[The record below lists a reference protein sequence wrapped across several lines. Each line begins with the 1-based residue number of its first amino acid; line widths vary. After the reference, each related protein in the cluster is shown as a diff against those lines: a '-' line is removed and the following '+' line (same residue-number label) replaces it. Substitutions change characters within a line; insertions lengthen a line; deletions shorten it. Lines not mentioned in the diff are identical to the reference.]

1 MNNRTDNFRVDL
13 RLLLELGERLIS
25 RDEVAVVELVKNA
38 YDADAETVD
47 VIVEEKKIEVKD
59 NGEGMDR
66 NKISEGWLTIGTA
79 IKKQKTRTKKG
90 RRVLGEKGLGRLA
103 VLRLGKKIRIYT
115 LKKGGVCYQ
124 IIMDWKA
131 AKEKLKAYTYTPVK
145 EMVIDIIEVEEIIF
159 PDGHGTNIIIED
171 LNISWEKNRIER
183 LKVFLSRLVE
193 PRKEKGSKFDI
204 QFVTDGGVVKLEP
217 PEITKKPH
225 YSLEVN
231 VDKKGQF
238 SGAIQWHIEKGE
250 GKEEVEGRIKP
261 WKTRDDEKKEWKEI
275 SNGGCGAFRFR
286 VNVWDLDARELR
298 GSKDT
303 LRQWSGISL
312 LRDSFRVVQPDVDW
326 LGLDLRR
333 VQNPTLRLSTNQLI
347 GAVFISSDKNPSLID
362 KTDREGVLE
371 SESFDILKGTVNQLL
386 DVLERKRY
394 KIRREKGL
402 SHGVIFNYLDTRP
415 LKYIAS
421 ALPQERKMEIEEY
434 ATNLDKFR
442 NMLEEWILG
451 RDRMATM
458 GMLSARLIHEAR
470 SALMKITDNYPLIEK
485 YQDNFDSPLR
495 ERLTRMVTGGKMLAK
510 IFKELDPF
518 LRFRGKRRQD
528 IVLREIIDSLEFLF
542 GPELRKNDIKLEN
555 KIPEKIIFRANPTDV
570 YVMLANFLDNGIYW
584 LKERKAEVKTI
595 EFRIYEEKDTLII
608 EIADNGPGID
618 PENID
623 VIFDAGFTTK
633 PEGTG
638 LGLSIIQDIV
648 EFYGGKIE
656 VGEDKKLKGALFK
669 VILPLLKEG

>member
-13 RLLLELGERLIS
+13 RLLVELGERLIS

-47 VIVEEKKIEVKD
+47 VIVKEKKIEVKD

-66 NKISEGWLTIGTA
+66 NEISEGWLTIGTA
-79 IKKQKTRTKKG
+79 IKKQKTITKRG

-115 LKKGGVCYQ
+115 QKKGEVCYQ
-124 IIMDWKA
+124 IIMDWKE

-171 LNISWEKNRIER
+171 LNISWEKNRIDR
-183 LKVFLSRLVE
+183 LKIFLSQLIE

-238 SGAIQWHIEKGE
+238 SGAIQWNIEKGE
-250 GKEEVEGRIKP
+250 GKEKVEGRIKP
-261 WKTRDDEKKEWKEI
+261 WKTRDGEKKEWKEI

-298 GSKDT
+298 GDKDT

-333 VQNPTLRLSTNQLI
+333 VQYPTMRLSTNQII
-347 GAVFISSDKNPSLID
+347 GSVFISSSENITLTD
-362 KTDREGVLE
+362 KTDREGVLK
-371 SESFDILKGTVNQLL
+371 SESFDILKGTVYQLL
-386 DVLERKRY
+386 GVLEDRRY
-394 KIRREKGL
+394 KLRREKEI
-402 SHGVIFNYLDTRP
+402 SHGIIFNYLDTRP

-421 ALPQERKMEIEEY
+421 TLPREKKREIEEY
-434 ATNLDKFR
+434 ATNIDNFKK
-442 NMLEEWILG
+442 MLEEWILG

-458 GMLSARLIHEAR
+458 GMLGARLIHEAR

-485 YQDNFDSPLR
+485 YQDNFSSPLR

-528 IVLREIIDSLEFLF
+528 IFLRKIVDSLNFLF
-542 GPELRKNDIKLEN
+542 GPELRKNDIVLEN
-555 KIPEKIIFRANPTDV
+555 KIPEKIVFRANPTDI
-570 YVMLANFLDNGIYW
+570 YVMLSNFLDNGIYW
-584 LKERKAEVKTI
+584 LKERDTEVKTI
-595 EFRIYEEKDTLII
+595 EFRICEDKNTLII

-618 PENID
+618 PENIN

-638 LGLSIIQDIV
+638 LGLSITRDIV
-648 EFYGGKIE
+648 DFYGGKIE
-656 VGEDKKLKGALFK
+656 AGEDKKLKGSLFK
-669 VILPLLKEG
+669 VIFPLKE

>member
-1 MNNRTDNFRVDL
+1 
-13 RLLLELGERLIS
+13 
-25 RDEVAVVELVKNA
+25 
-38 YDADAETVD
+38 
-47 VIVEEKKIEVKD
+47 
-59 NGEGMDR
+59 
-66 NKISEGWLTIGTA
+66 
-79 IKKQKTRTKKG
+79 
-90 RRVLGEKGLGRLA
+90 
-103 VLRLGKKIRIYT
+103 
-115 LKKGGVCYQ
+115 
-124 IIMDWKA
+124 
-131 AKEKLKAYTYTPVK
+131 
-145 EMVIDIIEVEEIIF
+145 
-159 PDGHGTNIIIED
+159 
-171 LNISWEKNRIER
+171 
-183 LKVFLSRLVE
+183 
-193 PRKEKGSKFDI
+193 
-204 QFVTDGGVVKLEP
+204 
-217 PEITKKPH
+217 
-225 YSLEVN
+225 
-231 VDKKGQF
+231 
-238 SGAIQWHIEKGE
+238 
-250 GKEEVEGRIKP
+250 
-261 WKTRDDEKKEWKEI
+261 
-275 SNGGCGAFRFR
+275 
-286 VNVWDLDARELR
+286 
-298 GSKDT
+298 
-303 LRQWSGISL
+303 
-312 LRDSFRVVQPDVDW
+312 
-326 LGLDLRR
+326 
-333 VQNPTLRLSTNQLI
+333 
-347 GAVFISSDKNPSLID
+347 
-362 KTDREGVLE
+362 LE

-402 SHGVIFNYLDTRP
+402 SRGVIFNYLDTRP

-421 ALPQERKMEIEEY
+421 ALPQESKMEIEEY

-510 IFKELDPF
+510 IFRELDPF

-595 EFRIYEEKDTLII
+595 EFRIYEEKDALII

-669 VILPLLKEG
+669 VILPMEEA

>member
-47 VIVEEKKIEVKD
+47 VIVKEKKIEVKD
-59 NGEGMDR
+59 NGDGMDR
-66 NKISEGWLTIGTA
+66 NEISEGWLTIGTA
-79 IKKQKTRTKKG
+79 IKKQKTRTKRG

-115 LKKGGVCYQ
+115 QKKGEVCYQ

-131 AKEKLKAYTYTPVK
+131 AKQKLIAYTYTPVE
-145 EMVIDIIEVEEIIF
+145 EMVIDIIEVEKIIF

-171 LNISWEKNRIER
+171 LNISWEKNRIDR
-183 LKVFLSRLVE
+183 LKVFLSQLIE
-193 PRKEKGSKFDI
+193 PKKEKGSKFDI
-204 QFVTDGGVVKLEP
+204 QFVTDTGVVKLES

-238 SGAIQWHIEKGE
+238 SGAIQWNIEKGE
-250 GKEEVEGRIKP
+250 GKERVEGRIKP
-261 WKTRDDEKKEWKEI
+261 WKTRDGEKKEWKKI

-298 GSKDT
+298 GGKDT

-333 VQNPTLRLSTNQLI
+333 VQYPTMRLSTNQLI
-347 GAVFISSDKNPSLID
+347 GSVFISSNENTTLID
-362 KTDREGVLE
+362 KTDREGVLK
-371 SESFDILKGTVNQLL
+371 SESFDILKGTVHQLL
-386 DVLERKRY
+386 GVLEEKRY
-394 KIRREKGL
+394 KLRREKGI
-402 SHGVIFNYLDTRP
+402 SHGIIFNYLDTRP

-421 ALPQERKMEIEEY
+421 TLPREKKREIEEY
-434 ATNLDKFR
+434 ATNIDNFKK
-442 NMLEEWILG
+442 MLEEWILG

-458 GMLSARLIHEAR
+458 GMLGARLIHEAR
-470 SALMKITDNYPLIEK
+470 EALMKITDNYPLIEK
-485 YQDNFDSPLR
+485 YLDNFDSPLR

-528 IVLREIIDSLEFLF
+528 IFLRKIIDSLNFLF
-542 GPELRKNDIKLEN
+542 GPELRKNDIELEN
-555 KIPEKIIFRANPTDV
+555 KIPEKIVFRANPTDI
-570 YVMLANFLDNGIYW
+570 YVMLSNFLDNGIYW
-584 LKERKAEVKTI
+584 LKERDAEVKTI
-595 EFRIYEEKDTLII
+595 EFRICEEKNTLII

-623 VIFDAGFTTK
+623 VIFDVGFTTK

-638 LGLSIIQDIV
+638 LGLSITRDIV
-648 EFYGGKIE
+648 DFYGGKIE
-656 VGEDKKLKGALFK
+656 AGEDKKLKGALFK
-669 VILPLLKEG
+669 VIFTLKE